1 MYYDFAYMNLGLEP
15 NLTAQAGVEFVR
27 RELHHYY
34 PQYQLI
40 DDCIAGEQ
48 RVKARSSKYLP
59 VPGDFEPAG
68 TTTRYKNYL
77 ERAVFYGVAG
87 RTLDGLV
94 GRVFT
99 RDAVVKVPPILQPVV
114 DDANGEAVTLDQLT
128 QKAVATVLAKG
139 RGGYHVD
146 YPRVESVTAAQ
157 LASGEVKPAIHFYQP
172 QHIINWRKVRRQGR
186 DVLTLVV
193 LMEFYTIEV
202 DGFASRQAIQYR
214 VLRLVDNVYTT
225 ELWRQVAAETRGF
238 SIAEGP
244 FVPLNN
250 SGQPYNEIPFRFV
263 GPRES
268 GSEIEKPPLY
278 DLCSLNM
285 AHFRNSADYEESCY
299 VTGQPTLWASGLTQ
313 QWVDEVLAGNVKL
326 GARGMLPL
334 PVDASAGLLQSEPN
348 TMPFE
353 AMGHKE
359 KQMVALG
366 AKIVEA
372 RDVQRTATEAT
383 QDEEAESSVL
393 SSVARNVSKA
403 TLWALQW
410 CGYFTGV
417 PESSIEFELNTD
429 FDLAE
434 LSEGERAQLVKEWQA
449 EAITYSELRTNL
461 RRAGVATLEDKAAM
475 TEIARDRTFFAP
487 EVEDSEDDSGEDDAV

>member
-1 MYYDFAYMNLGLEP
+1 MYYDFTYMNLGLEP
-15 NLTAQAGVEFVR
+15 NLTAQAGVEFTR

-48 RVKARSSKYLP
+48 RVKMNRHKYLP
-59 VPGDFEPAG
+59 VPGDFEPPGSTA
-68 TTTRYKNYL
+68 RYNNYVQ
-77 ERAVFYGVAG
+77 RAVFYGVAG

-99 RDAVVKVPPILQPVV
+99 RDAVLKVPPILEPVV
-114 DDANGEAVTLDQLT
+114 EDANGEAVSLDQTT

-139 RGGYHVD
+139 RAGYHVD
-146 YPRVESVTAAQ
+146 YPRVENVTAAQ
-157 LASGEVKPAIHFYQP
+157 LASGEVKPAIHLYQP
-172 QHIINWRKVRRQGR
+172 QHIINWRKIRRRGR

-202 DGFASRQAIQYR
+202 DNFASRQAIQYR
-214 VLRLVDNVYTT
+214 VLRLVGDVYTT
-225 ELWRQVAAETRGF
+225 EIWRQVAGETRGF
-238 SIAEGP
+238 GLFEGP
-244 FVPLNN
+244 FIPLNN
-250 SGQPYNEIPFRFV
+250 SGQPYNEIPFRFI

-268 GSEIEKPPLY
+268 GSDIEKPPLY

-299 VTGQPTLWASGLTQ
+299 VTGQPTLWAAGLTQ
-313 QWVDEVLAGNVKL
+313 QWVDEVLKGKVAL

-334 PVDASAGLLQSEPN
+334 PENGSAGLLQSEPN

-366 AKIVEA
+366 AKIVEQRA
-372 RDVQRTATEAT
+372 VQRTATEAS

-417 PESSIEFELNTD
+417 PEASIQFELNTD

-434 LSEGERAQLVKEWQA
+434 LTEGERAQLVKEWQA
-449 EAITYSELRTNL
+449 EAITYTELRNNL
-461 RRAGVATLEDKAAM
+461 RRAGIATLDDNAAKA
-475 TEIARDRTFFAP
+475 EIQADRTFFAP
-487 EVEDSEDDSGEDDAV
+487 EVEDAEDPTGENDPA

>member
-1 MYYDFAYMNLGLEP
+1 MFYDFAYMNLGLEP
-15 NLTAQAGVEFVR
+15 NLTAQSGVEFTR
-27 RELHHYY
+27 RELIHYY

-48 RVKARSSKYLP
+48 RVKMRGAKYLP

-68 TTTRYKNYL
+68 ETTRYNNYL
-77 ERAVFYGVAG
+77 NRAVFYGVAG

-99 RDAVVKVPPILQPVV
+99 RDAVVKVPPILNPVLE
-114 DDANGEAVTLDQLT
+114 DANGEAVTLDQTT

-139 RGGYHVD
+139 RAGYHVD
-146 YPRVESVTAAQ
+146 YPRVENVTAAQ
-157 LASGEVKPAIHFYQP
+157 LASGDVKPAIHLYQP
-172 QHIINWRKVRRQGR
+172 QQIVNWRKIRRRGR

-202 DGFASRQAIQYR
+202 DNFASRQAIQYR
-214 VLRLVDNVYTT
+214 VLRLNGNVYTT
-225 ELWRQVAAETRGF
+225 ELWRQVAGETRGF
-238 SIAEGP
+238 SLFEGP

-250 SGQPYNEIPFRFV
+250 AGQPYDEIPFRFI

-268 GSEIEKPPLY
+268 GSDIEKPPLY

-299 VTGQPTLWASGLTQ
+299 STGQPTLWASGLTQ
-313 QWVDEVLAGNVKL
+313 QWVDEVLKGQVKL

-334 PVDASAGLLQSEPN
+334 PENGNAGLLQSEPN

-366 AKIVEA
+366 AKIVEQ
-372 RDVQRTATEAT
+372 RSVQRTATEAS

-417 PESSIEFELNTD
+417 PEASIQFELNTD

-434 LSEGERAQLVKEWQA
+434 LSEGLRAQLIKEWQA
-449 EAITYSELRTNL
+449 EAITFGEMRSNL
-461 RRAGVATLEDKAAM
+461 RRAGIATLEDKAAM
-475 TEIARDRTFFAP
+475 TEIEKERVFFAP
-487 EVEDSEDDSGEDDAV
+487 EVDDMPDQTGEDDQP